1 MMTSSPSKLFCRKK
15 SIDVIPLIDTK
26 KVVVEKPMM
35 RKQPEMMLNSD
46 QLHLSRSN
54 RVSAKLKMA
63 RGPSSDLWDLV
74 VDLNWPGVVEHAK
87 RQPRDAEFL
96 EGHYRETPLYLAC
109 QYDPPLKAIEAM
121 IKAHPE
127 SVRIASTAHRDLP
140 IHIACRYQTK
150 TEILEALLKDYPET
164 ATKTTKWGWTPLM
177 TLWDSRVNRGD
188 AKDDGFWEKVMVL
201 LRAIARSR
209 LLNSVHFDA
218 IGFYN
223 NSGYNADTG
232 THLSSI
238 PSTKQEEDF
247 FFVHAAVSMGGK
259 GCPIEVLVHVMEK
272 YPRQVFQRD
281 QSSHLP
287 LHAAIQKVSWSKH
300 RKRRIKPKE
309 KPILEILLKAYPGS
323 ARERIHSDHNRYPLH
338 SALANGHSWSH
349 GIEAIFLAAP
359 ETLTVRDSC
368 TGLFPF
374 QLAAIPVEGE
384 FWFGIDNLETVYQL
398 LRARPDVISE
408 LQETATQ
415 SATTTRYSEK
425 ERKRRMLFEEK
436 SSKHIIVDLFPER
449 LFGYTIRY

>member
-1 MMTSSPSKLFCRKK
+1 M
-15 SIDVIPLIDTK
+15 LIDPSHDISQLNE
-26 KVVVEKPMM
+26 VN
-35 RKQPEMMLNSD
+35 RK
-46 QLHLSRSN
+46 
-54 RVSAKLKMA
+54 KLKMA

-74 VDLNWPGVVEHAK
+74 LDMDWAAVANHARK
-87 RQPRDAEFL
+87 QPRDAEFL
-96 EGHYRETPLYLAC
+96 EGHYSETPLYLAC
-109 QYDPPLKAIEAM
+109 QYDPPLKALEAM

-140 IHIACRYQTK
+140 IHIACRYQAK
-150 TEILEALLKDYPET
+150 TEVLEALLKDYPET

-177 TLWDSRVNRGD
+177 TLWDSRMNRRNP
-188 AKDDGFWEKVMVL
+188 KDDEFWDKVMVL

-223 NSGYNADTG
+223 TNGCNADSDKP
-232 THLSSI
+232 LSPISL
-238 PSTKQEEDF
+238 PSQEEGN

-259 GCPIEVLVHVMEK
+259 NCPVEVLSHVMEK

-287 LHAAIQKVSWSKH
+287 LHVAIQKVSWSKH

-309 KPILEILLKAYPGS
+309 KPILESLLKAYPGS

-349 GIEAIFLAAP
+349 GIEALFLAAP
-359 ETLTVRDSC
+359 ETLAVRDSH
-368 TGLFPF
+368 TGLYPF

-398 LRARPDVISE
+398 LRARPDVIFE
-408 LQETATQ
+408 LQEAGNA
-415 SATTTRYSEK
+415 SAKNGAEEGK
-425 ERKRRMLFEEK
+425 KRRMLFEENP
-436 SSKHIIVDLFPER
+436 SKHIIVNLFPER
-449 LFGYTIRY
+449 LFGYTIR